1 MPRILLLDNQLLRI
15 TIDRLCHELVEKHED
30 FGQSVI
36 LGMQPRGRFLA
47 DRIHARLNYL
57 FGIELPIGYLDTTFY
72 RDDFRRRAE
81 PLKANVNHI
90 PFLIEG
96 KRVILVDDVLFTGR
110 TVRAALSAMAEFGRP
125 QSVELV
131 TLIDRQY
138 SRDLP
143 IQPDY
148 IGKKVS
154 TILSQK
160 VIVEWCE
167 QGFEEDRIWLISQ
180 EN

>member
-30 FGQSVI
+30 FGASVI

-57 FGIELPIGYLDTTFY
+57 FGTELPIGYLDTTFY

-81 PLKANVNHI
+81 PLKASVNHV

-96 KRVILVDDVLFTGR
+96 KNWLMMCFL
-110 TVRAALSAMAEFGRP
+110 RAEPFGRHFR
-125 QSVELV
+125 QWQNLA
-131 TLIDRQY
+131 DR
-138 SRDLP
+138 
-143 IQPDY
+143 
-148 IGKKVS
+148 KV
-154 TILSQK
+154 
-160 VIVEWCE
+160 WN
-167 QGFEEDRIWLISQ
+167 W
-180 EN
+180 